1 MLLVIQNLL
10 TKLGVAKFESTYLK
24 IKWVDF
30 SFILWHTHIQVC
42 QIPLTKLQEP
52 QALTIYEYFNQLT
65 SQGLGLDH
73 SEEFEDA
80 INDTLALIQ
89 QSSLADIESGEDE
102 E

>member
-1 MLLVIQNLL
+1 M
-10 TKLGVAKFESTYLK
+10 
-24 IKWVDF
+24 
-30 SFILWHTHIQVC
+30 
-42 QIPLTKLQEP
+42 
-52 QALTIYEYFNQLT
+52 TIYEYFNELT

-89 QSSLADIESGEDE
+89 TSSLADIESGGE

>member
-1 MLLVIQNLL
+1 M
-10 TKLGVAKFESTYLK
+10 
-24 IKWVDF
+24 
-30 SFILWHTHIQVC
+30 
-42 QIPLTKLQEP
+42 
-52 QALTIYEYFNQLT
+52 TIYEYFDQLT
-65 SQGLGLDH
+65 NVGLGIEH